1 MNSEIVDIEEVKE
14 LIFAYAIGDYDKR
27 AQISDKRD
35 ERDSILGA
43 INMLGEELETTT
55 VSRDYFSSIYNAVAE
70 MLFLIEEDTTI
81 DEYNDAITRE
91 LNFDEF
97 ELKGQKL
104 NSIITFHEASKQQ
117 IKEVQ
122 RHERDFFTSELVL
135 RTKQNIEVPVSVTIS
150 RIPDDPSNRLL
161 VIAKNISDQKKTEQL
176 ILRTIIDTEENER
189 KRLAFDLHDSLG
201 QEMNAIKMYLNVATY
216 GDIDSET
223 KKNIEACKSM
233 LESSIDSIRKI
244 VFDLLPASLDK
255 GNLDLAISQ
264 LVNSLQAIDDIDFNY
279 EIIGE
284 VRSIEKHVEV
294 AIYRIVQEFVNNT
307 LKYAEADSLIIKLV
321 FTPSKLS
328 LELADDGNGFKIDS
342 LKDGGNGVKN
352 MESRVRAINGK
363 FSFNSSINK
372 GTSLKATF
380 NLL

>member
-1 MNSEIVDIEEVKE
+1 MKSEIVNIEEVKE
-14 LIFAYAIGDYDKR
+14 LIFAFANGDYLKR
-27 AQISDKRD
+27 AEISEARD
-35 ERDSILGA
+35 ERDTILQS
-43 INMLGEELETTT
+43 INMLGDELLETT

-104 NSIITFHEASKQQ
+104 NSIITFRDASKQQ

-264 LVNSLQAIDDIDFNY
+264 LVNSLQAIDEIDFKY

-284 VRSIEKHVEV
+284 IKSIEKYMEV
-294 AIYRIVQEFVNNT
+294 AIYRVIQEFVNNT
-307 LKYAEADSLIIKLV
+307 LKYAEANSLVIKLV
-321 FTPSKLS
+321 FTSTQLS
-328 LELADDGNGFKIDS
+328 LELADDGNGFEIEN
-342 LKDGGNGVKN
+342 LREGGNGVKN

-363 FSFNSSINK
+363 FNFNSSINK

-380 NLL
+380 NL